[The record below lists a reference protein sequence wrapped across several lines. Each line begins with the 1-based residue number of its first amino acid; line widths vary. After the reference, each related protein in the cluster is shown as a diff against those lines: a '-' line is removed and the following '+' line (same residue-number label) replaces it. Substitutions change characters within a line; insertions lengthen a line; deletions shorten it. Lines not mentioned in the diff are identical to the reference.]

1 MQYGFITAADHT
13 GAQCDNRRLGRIVLI
28 QTRTT
33 RHTENLIR
41 AVRRTDH
48 NAFYDSSLFASN
60 LDLYHIRQQS
70 NLYNC
75 ILNR

>member
-13 GAQCDNRRLGRIVLI
+13 GAQCDNWRLGRIALI

-33 RHTENLIR
+33 ENLMST
-41 AVRRTDH
+41 AVRRTKH